1 MNNKITVN
9 DTDKAVAEYLTERGV
24 ISYKA
29 IHIGDLS
36 NDRQW
41 PCDLW
46 RIVFTAQNHGEFITE
61 FRTGLGHRLTNLR
74 FGKLSQAQLVGAKE
88 LKQVTSMDQACFKID
103 ECNFAV
109 TPTQASVLYCLL
121 SDANCGDDTFDDFC
135 SNLGYDTDSRKA
147 LETYLVC
154 QETNAK
160 LNKFFSRETINT
172 LQELLQDY

>member
-9 DTDKAVAEYLTERGV
+9 DIDKAVSEYLTKRGV
-24 ISYKA
+24 LSYKA
-29 IHIGDLS
+29 THAGDLS
-36 NDRQW
+36 NDKEW

-46 RIVFTAQNHGEFITE
+46 RIVFTAQNHGEFVTE

-74 FGKLSQAQLVGAKE
+74 FGKLSTAQQIGVKALKE
-88 LKQVTSMDQACFKID
+88 VTGMASACVKID
-103 ECNFAV
+103 DFTYTVA
-109 TPTQASVLYCLL
+109 PTQANVLYCLL
-121 SDANCGDDTFDDFC
+121 ADANCGDDTFDDFC

-147 LETYLVC
+147 LETYLAC
-154 QETNAK
+154 QETNTK